1 MTIRKKEGKIECEI
15 RMAQRDEGRLK
26 QNPKELAQPT
36 IGGRP
41 KKKHAPSGPI
51 TLFRSV
57 LLIKF
62 HHIDYDDC
70 SLLAN
75 LSWKTNI
82 SRTVQWL
89 IVE

>member
-1 MTIRKKEGKIECEI
+1 MTIRKKEGKIEREI

-26 QNPKELAQPT
+26 QNSKELAQPT

-70 SLLAN
+70 SVGTLLAN
-75 LSWKTNI
+75 LS
-82 SRTVQWL
+82 
-89 IVE
+89 